1 VVGLVVALLV
11 VAGLVALS
19 ACGGTDGGTDGDNSA
34 ADDPIAGYSSIENGA
49 APVVAEVSFGRPA
62 SLVTTDP
69 VTVVDTRNGRGAVV
83 PDEAFEVTLPAVVP
97 RSATAVLATI
107 TMIDTTASGWL
118 EARPIATNGS
128 ATTTSTVAVEGS
140 EPIRTVLPT
149 SPEGLHLSSSISGQ
163 LVIEIT
169 GWVTGTPTLPPAP
182 DPSFMSGN
190 PGDEPSHPD
199 MNDAGGGTPPSTDP
213 SFMSGNPGDEPSHPD
228 MNDGGGG
235 MVERRVLVI
244 SDSSGAG
251 MRWTPGASRPLQGAE
266 FTLDLESCRRLITPS
281 CRGRDGYRP
290 SNALEALRAQAGAGH
305 DTLIM
310 FTGYND
316 LDQDFEAAFDKIM
329 TIADEQGFTS
339 VIWATYREQ
348 VGYMMP
354 TGAATS
360 YAAMNETLWQRAAS
374 GDHPQLHIMDWWGYT
389 FQAPHWLAPDGVHFS
404 DVGSFGLAD
413 LISRTL
419 AALDGRP
426 CPMPWAP
433 GEAPEDPCPLPY
445 VLPQERGGVPPVLE
459 LYDAG

>member
-1 VVGLVVALLV
+1 VVALGV
-11 VAGLVALS
+11 VLLLGLS
-19 ACGGTDGGTDGDNSA
+19 ACGGDNGANGGTDEPD
-34 ADDPIAGYSSIENGA
+34 
-49 APVVAEVSFGRPA
+49 APLGTANEVNDRMAAEVAVGGPA
-62 SLVTTDP
+62 SFVITDP
-69 VTVVDTRNGRGAVV
+69 VTVVNTRNGSGELG
-83 PDEAFEVTLPAVVP
+83 PDEVLEVPLPAGVP

-107 TMIDTTASGWL
+107 TMTGATAAGWL
-118 EARPIATNGS
+118 AARPVATNGS
-128 ATTTSTVAVEGS
+128 APTASTVAVDGA
-140 EPIRTVLPT
+140 EPIRAVLPT
-149 SPEGLHLSSSISGQ
+149 SPEGLSISTSTGGH

-169 GWVTGTPTLPPAP
+169 GWLTGRPTLPSER
-182 DPSFMSGN
+182 DSSFMSGN
-190 PGDEPSHPD
+190 PGDEASHPD
-199 MNDAGGGTPPSTDP
+199 MNEGGWGRPSEQDS
-213 SFMSGNPGDEPSHPD
+213 SFKSGNPGDEASHPD
-228 MNDGGGG
+228 MNEGGGG
-235 MVERRVLVI
+235 FVERRVLII

-251 MRWTPGASRPLQGAE
+251 MRWTPGASKALRGAE

-281 CRGRDGYRP
+281 CRGREGYRP

-316 LDQDFEAAFDKIM
+316 LDQDFEAAFDQIM
-329 TIADEQGFTS
+329 TAADEQGFSS

-360 YAAMNETLWQRAAS
+360 YASMNETLWQRAAS
-374 GDHPQLHIMDWWGYT
+374 SEYPQLHIMDWWGYT

-433 GEAPEDPCPLPY
+433 GGAIEDPCPLPY

-459 LYDAG
+459 LHDTG